1 MEELKE
7 LLTEI
12 LGELK
17 TLNERVKDVEYNTW
31 MSEANISKIKTKLEE
46 ALKNE

>member
-46 ALKNE
+46 ALDGE